1 MQHGDDGER
10 GAAAAGSGLSAA
22 SSSSSSSALSA
33 AGAGEA
39 LRASELRAIPLE
51 FLGRWLASEVGVVD
65 EGTRLQD
72 GVFPVTVTKC
82 VYESRQKVVTE
93 LPMLMRVEYDDDSH
107 PGFYLKVRLHEH
119 VSLFQMDE
127 RKNSGFF
134 SGRDASVI
142 RDGRVMWI
150 RAKSNAATG
159 SITWTRP
166 PAAADGGVG
175 GSNEPYRVTNLT
187 AVQLHKHGASQ
198 TVSSSSSSSSK
209 STKRRQPDAGGP
221 GGSAGGAAPNE
232 CVCGNNACSV
242 RTDTFVQQQASVAT
256 ALRYLRLPVVPP
268 TAAPATMADAI
279 KAKQCELAVDSFGR
293 YNETSAAESRLYA
306 SRLHLHPMVRLAPTP
321 RRLRWTRREH
331 LVEQLR
337 TGGYPVAH
345 CKYFGAVTHAGATV
359 YIPKF
364 NYPIPELVLRD
375 PLLAKKDLE
384 KCHAAVD
391 AQFAKLEQC
400 LDSNASDGDRHRASA
415 VLDRLISGDGV
426 NAVFQPPA
434 LASRKDALP
443 TELQGSLSLR
453 LPPSGHGEP
462 VVGRQP
468 SAGVRLHSSS
478 RAFGAADA
486 DDASLRGAEEAVD
499 DGVPGCDCD
508 DGACTCAADASN
520 HAHDPGAYWTPR
532 RLELEPLLLD
542 AIRVGVRDHVQ
553 AALRRSSL
561 TTYRVELCDVYVRK
575 VTRVV
580 PRKSDARLNVDF
592 CVCMVPDSHLST
604 FDGATAV
611 FDVDAILATAL
622 LHHQRVHDNY
632 IAELKA
638 DHQTAIIL
646 HREACARDYSREDAA
661 AGVSAVPA
669 KDDDTDAGSD
679 DAVVGSDD
687 ILDDADAAPSGI
699 EMERLWRCE
708 IRESLAG
715 LSVGELKD
723 LCRDNSL
730 RVGGNKTQLQSRLG
744 DWLAL
749 QDDLYDGVPA
759 PSADVD
765 DEAGEVVEAFGM
777 TAHAQHRYPPRDPA
791 DKRTQLERDMVI
803 LLAAQQRELD
813 DLHADHAIRC
823 TLLRLPPISAT
834 LKTAVRADAP
844 QPRRQLNA
852 AWLNKKGHLAQYI
865 GLPGPFA
872 RTCKVLR
879 ALFPLHIGEDCQS
892 SWQGDLLTPLD
903 CALLTKMWLHT
914 GKTMGMLATDAGV
927 PEAVLQ
933 GVIRTWL
940 PLWGAAAKVLLRVWL
955 DFDYVA
961 GCMPAG
967 DAAGSVQA
975 ELQGRPVSGMPD
987 GKDFETDR
995 WNRNPLLRRLT

>member
-1 MQHGDDGER
+1 
-10 GAAAAGSGLSAA
+10 
-22 SSSSSSSALSA
+22 
-33 AGAGEA
+33 
-39 LRASELRAIPLE
+39 
-51 FLGRWLASEVGVVD
+51 
-65 EGTRLQD
+65 
-72 GVFPVTVTKC
+72 
-82 VYESRQKVVTE
+82 
-93 LPMLMRVEYDDDSH
+93 
-107 PGFYLKVRLHEH
+107 
-119 VSLFQMDE
+119 
-127 RKNSGFF
+127 
-134 SGRDASVI
+134 
-142 RDGRVMWI
+142 
-150 RAKSNAATG
+150 
-159 SITWTRP
+159 
-166 PAAADGGVG
+166 
-175 GSNEPYRVTNLT
+175 
-187 AVQLHKHGASQ
+187 
-198 TVSSSSSSSSK
+198 
-209 STKRRQPDAGGP
+209 
-221 GGSAGGAAPNE
+221 
-232 CVCGNNACSV
+232 
-242 RTDTFVQQQASVAT
+242 
-256 ALRYLRLPVVPP
+256 
-268 TAAPATMADAI
+268 MADAI
-279 KAKQCELAVDSFGR
+279 KAKQCELAVESFGR

-345 CKYFGAVTHAGATV
+345 CKYFGAVTHGTATV
-359 YIPKF
+359 YIAKF

-391 AQFAKLEQC
+391 RQFAKLEQC

-434 LASRKDALP
+434 LASRKGAAA

-453 LPPSGHGEP
+453 LPPSGDGEP
-462 VVGRQP
+462 FVGRQP

-499 DGVPGCDCD
+499 GGVPGCDCD

-520 HAHDPGAYWTPR
+520 HAQDPGADWTPR

-611 FDVDAILATAL
+611 FDIDAILATAL
-622 LHHQRVHDNY
+622 VHHQRVHDNY

-638 DHQTAIIL
+638 DHQTVISL

-687 ILDDADAAPSGI
+687 IVDDADAAPSGI

-715 LSVGELKD
+715 LSVSELRD

-730 RVGGNKTQLQSRLG
+730 RVGGNKTELQSRLG

-791 DKRTQLERDMVI
+791 DKRPQLERDMVI

-813 DLHADHAIRC
+813 DLHADHAMRC

-834 LKTAVRADAP
+834 LKTAVRADPP

-872 RTCKVLR
+872 RTCKLLR

-914 GKTMGMLATDAGV
+914 GKTMGMLATDVGV